1 MRSSVTLSEALHID
15 LNASELISLVGAG
28 GKTSTLFRLAQE
40 LKMFGKKVL
49 VTTTT
54 NMASAESMQADSLV
68 IDSSKDLC
76 LFSRVEPGTVVCLG
90 GSMVNDRGKLKGVD
104 LEYISE
110 IYQRHVFDYIVVEAD
125 GSKRKPIKAPAHY
138 EPLIPS
144 ATTLVIGVIGLDAL
158 GKAITEEHVHRPE
171 LFCSVTGK
179 NMGDIIDRQCLVS
192 LIISKNGLFKNVGR
206 GCRKL
211 VVLNKADHPDREE
224 EGRLVANELK
234 RTQASPDDLI
244 IAAMGTGW
252 IYAAWSADASRETG
266 PDLFTGL
273 SP

>member
-1 MRSSVTLSEALHID
+1 MTLSEALNID
-15 LNASELISLVGAG
+15 LSIFELISVVGAG

-40 LKMFGKKVL
+40 LKACGKSVL

-54 NMASAESMQADSLV
+54 NMASSEASRADRV
-68 IDSSKDLC
+68 IVDCSKDLC
-76 LFSRVEPGTVVCLG
+76 LFSQVEPGTIVCLG

-104 LEYISE
+104 PEYISE
-110 IYQRHVFDYIVVEAD
+110 IYQKHVFDFIVVEAD

-144 ATTLVIGVIGLDAL
+144 ATTRVIGVIGLDAL

-192 LIISKNGLFKNVGR
+192 LIISKNGLFKNVGE

-211 VVLNKADHPDREE
+211 VVLNKADYPDREE

-234 RTQASPDDLI
+234 RTQAPPDDLI

-252 IYAAWSADASRETG
+252 IYTAWSADAARETG

-273 SP
+273 ST